1 MSDLRE
7 LYHIGEAVLDTAE
20 DMFLAGLGAAP
31 ARMKHR
37 GDFATEIDLSIERYL
52 RSTLQQLTGIP
63 VVGEE
68 FGGDKGS
75 PQWVVD
81 PVDGT
86 ANFAAGNP
94 MCAVLLSLIVD
105 DEPVIGL
112 TSVPVT
118 RQRFGAFKGSPLFV
132 NGVAQPPLKEGP
144 AVAAHV
150 GFSSVSSPANSG
162 FSSMLRQGVLA
173 GLTTTHLRPRIT
185 GSVGIDL
192 AFTAAGIFEGAVSFS
207 PFLWDN
213 AAGVALVRAA
223 GGVVT
228 DINGDPWVPGSTG
241 AVVGSERGHS
251 TILELVKKYRFPVH
265 LDKHVE
271 PDDDEHDGAED

>member
-1 MSDLRE
+1 MNDLRE

-20 DMFLAGLGAAP
+20 EMFLQGLGSDP
-31 ARMKHR
+31 THFKKP

-52 RSTLQQLTGIP
+52 RQTLSSLTGIP
-63 VVGEE
+63 VFGEE
-68 FGGDKGS
+68 YGGDDEP

-94 MCAVLLSLIVD
+94 MCCVLLSLVVD
-105 DEPVIGL
+105 NEPVIGL

-132 NGVAQPPLKEGP
+132 NGRAQAPLKDRP
-144 AVAAHV
+144 SMAAHV
-150 GFSSVSSPANSG
+150 GFSSVSSPAESG
-162 FSSMLRQGVLA
+162 FPSMLRQGIL
-173 GLTTTHLRPRIT
+173 GDLTRTYLRPRIT

-192 AFTAAGIFEGAVSFS
+192 AYTAAGIFEGAVSFS
-207 PFLWDN
+207 PYLWDN

-228 DINGDPWVPGSTG
+228 DIDGNPWEVGGTG
-241 AVVGSERGHS
+241 AVVGSPRGHA
-251 TILELVKKYRFPVH
+251 TIVELIQKYRQSH
-265 LDKHVE
+265 GDS
-271 PDDDEHDGAED
+271 